1 MRQTE
6 YYALNLPEGPDNY
19 DINDYN
25 TNFKIIDEKMKDLAK
40 YMLPFETI
48 DSVNV
53 IGQLPVNLVEHALY
67 LIPILDQFIPAI
79 PSNTGYN
86 HFAICANVANARVSD
101 AFKGATEFYLY
112 CGDHLRTSIVGKD
125 TLAYTNRT
133 DEYTS
138 YPLCYKYTV
147 DGPFAWEY
155 MSVPEDW
162 GRRQPPEHEIENV
175 IYASDTITSFFRD
188 TVKYETYENVV
199 KADGTLIDA
208 PMATEFKTYFVQDG
222 EAKQRGTSSLK
233 YLLDNWFTITKTI
246 NITENGTYIPDKIE
260 TFGYNQVT
268 VNVE

>member
-1 MRQTE
+1 MRQTTN
-6 YYALNLPEGPDNY
+6 YALNLPEGPDVY
-19 DINDYN
+19 DVNDYN
-25 TNFKIIDEKMKDLAK
+25 ENFNIIDKKMNDLAK
-40 YMLPFETI
+40 YILPYETI

-53 IGQLPVNLVEHALY
+53 VGQLPVNLVEHALY

-79 PSNTGYN
+79 PSNTGYD
-86 HFAICANVANARVSD
+86 HFVICCNVANARINE

-112 CGDHLRTSIVGKD
+112 CGDYLRTSIVGKD

-155 MSVPEDW
+155 MSVPENW
-162 GRRQPPEHEIENV
+162 GRKQPPAHEIENV
-175 IYASDTITSFFRD
+175 IYASGTITSFFQD
-188 TVKYETYENVV
+188 TVKYETYENVI
-199 KADGTLIDA
+199 KADGTLINA
-208 PMATEFKTYFVQDG
+208 PVATEFKTYFVQDG

-233 YLLDNWFTITKTI
+233 YLLDNWFTITKPVS
-246 NITENGTYIPDKIE
+246 ITENGTYTPDKIE
-260 TFGYNQVT
+260 TYAYNQVT